1 MFAVFRSLHMKL
13 MLILLLLITSLM
25 AVVGAFLT
33 TSVSSFYIDTFY
45 EQISAVFS
53 DDSDGYVST
62 LRARAAEPDGAAG
75 IKEMLEGR
83 AGSLGIDYRTRNYFI
98 LDGQSG
104 TYLDGSA
111 EASELPREQT
121 ANLLTARNAV
131 AQGDSTLVGDR
142 SDITA
147 DYMDAAIPIMG
158 GGNAYIIYIL
168 DNKDTVTD
176 LNSQLFLIIMQA
188 LVIGLLISVL
198 LSFLLSKTMVGP
210 IEKLTAGA
218 ERVAAGDFDSQLP
231 VESTDEIGI
240 LTGTFNEMADVLQ
253 ATLAAVENERNKLDT
268 LFLHMT
274 DGVVAF
280 DHDSLLIHCNP
291 AATNMLHRSVPEGTT
306 YDTLFGQVYPFQET
320 LALQRPNY
328 AEAEMEVG
336 DRTLEL
342 FLAPFSDQAS
352 GGVLVVLHDVT
363 EQHRNEERRKEFVAN
378 VSHELRTPLTNV
390 RSYAETLRDAE
401 GDIPVETSNSFL
413 DIIITETDRMTHIV
427 QDLLTL
433 SRLDAGNAELVLSR
447 FPFGDAIE
455 SVTRANALAAKQHG
469 HTLTYTPPESLPL
482 IVGDRSR
489 LEQVMMNVIGNAVKY
504 TPDGGHIAITAGS
517 TEAEVWMEVCDDG
530 IGIPEKDRD
539 RIFDRFYRVDK
550 ARSRESGGT
559 GLGLSIAREIVQ
571 RHHGTIALAPHEG
584 PGTTIRLTLPIGGPS
599 NPIGE
604 SHIRKT
610 AERRPPMDQTARRRR
625 RNLIQNIA
633 IALLSVSAV
642 LLFAQLQLYNL
653 GTSEDPLYLERLTG
667 EGSPSRLREF
677 PAPVRVVLTD
687 SYGRYGSLGF
697 TTNSDGFSALG
708 LREALG
714 SVQHLAPSTTDAFR
728 GALSGPSIYFD
739 FLNPLPLQ
747 VLAEL
752 TGAEGTALEGN
763 ARCLL
768 LAAGADGS
776 VHLYVWDGAD
786 TVLTGTVAS
795 TALSIDSLTE
805 AVSQSGMGSVSF
817 AFEVV
822 EMEPLYGK
830 LFPLSILPTE
840 LPQLPVLSAASSI
853 SGTDWLLA
861 AFGFN
866 INTRERYA
874 EADGTEVITEVE
886 ADRSL
891 HIRPSGEITYRSGTD
906 ATLEISAQEEVPT
919 AAEAVLGASILLEQ
933 LTEDRSGEAR
943 LYLESV
949 SQGGDTTQLLFGYQI
964 DGVPIRFSDGG
975 HAAEITLSGTS
986 VTRLTLRF
994 RQYSTAGETSLLLP
1008 LRQTLAIAA
1017 EHPGT
1022 ELSVGYADGG
1032 GDSVS
1037 ASWLAD

>member
-280 DHDSLLIHCNP
+280 DREGHLIHCNP
-291 AATNMLHRSVPEGTT
+291 AATELLRRSIDPSCTYEELLGDLH
-306 YDTLFGQVYPFQET
+306 PFQNV
-320 LALQRPNY
+320 LALQKPNY
-328 AEAEMEVG
+328 IEDELVVG
-336 DRTLEL
+336 DRTLAL
-342 FLAPFSDQAS
+342 YLTPFSDKAQ
-352 GGVLVVLHDVT
+352 GGVLILLHDVT

-390 RSYAETLRDAE
+390 RSYAETIRDA
-401 GDIPVETSNSFL
+401 GDDIPRDMENNFL

-433 SRLDAGNAELVLSR
+433 SRLDAGSTEMVFTR
-447 FPFGDAIE
+447 FPFHDAIE
-455 SVTRANALAAKQHG
+455 SVVRSNSLNAKQRG
-469 HTLTYTPPESLPL
+469 HELTYVPEGELPL
-482 IVGDRSR
+482 ITGDRSR
-489 LEQVMMNVIGNAVKY
+489 LEQVMMNILGNAIKY
-504 TPDGGHIAITAGS
+504 TPDGGHIRVTAGAGPD
-517 TEAEVWMEVCDDG
+517 TAWMEVRDDG
-530 IGIPEKDRD
+530 IGIPEKDRE

-571 RHHGTIALAPHEG
+571 RHHGTISLVPHEG
-584 PGTTIRLTLPIGGPS
+584 PGTTVRLELPI
-599 NPIGE
+599 
-604 SHIRKT
+604 T
-610 AERRPPMDQTARRRR
+610 Q
-625 RNLIQNIA
+625 
-633 IALLSVSAV
+633 
-642 LLFAQLQLYNL
+642 
-653 GTSEDPLYLERLTG
+653 
-667 EGSPSRLREF
+667 
-677 PAPVRVVLTD
+677 PAP
-687 SYGRYGSLGF
+687 G
-697 TTNSDGFSALG
+697 
-708 LREALG
+708 
-714 SVQHLAPSTTDAFR
+714 APGDA
-728 GALSGPSIYFD
+728 
-739 FLNPLPLQ
+739 
-747 VLAEL
+747 
-752 TGAEGTALEGN
+752 AEGT
-763 ARCLL
+763 
-768 LAAGADGS
+768 
-776 VHLYVWDGAD
+776 
-786 TVLTGTVAS
+786 
-795 TALSIDSLTE
+795 
-805 AVSQSGMGSVSF
+805 
-817 AFEVV
+817 
-822 EMEPLYGK
+822 
-830 LFPLSILPTE
+830 
-840 LPQLPVLSAASSI
+840 
-853 SGTDWLLA
+853 
-861 AFGFN
+861 
-866 INTRERYA
+866 
-874 EADGTEVITEVE
+874 
-886 ADRSL
+886 
-891 HIRPSGEITYRSGTD
+891 
-906 ATLEISAQEEVPT
+906 
-919 AAEAVLGASILLEQ
+919 
-933 LTEDRSGEAR
+933 
-943 LYLESV
+943 
-949 SQGGDTTQLLFGYQI
+949 
-964 DGVPIRFSDGG
+964 SD
-975 HAAEITLSGTS
+975 
-986 VTRLTLRF
+986 
-994 RQYSTAGETSLLLP
+994 Q
-1008 LRQTLAIAA
+1008 Q
-1017 EHPGT
+1017 
-1022 ELSVGYADGG
+1022 
-1032 GDSVS
+1032 
-1037 ASWLAD
+1037 